1 CGSQQSAGPVYTAL
15 RQVVEETTHRGALDL
30 SVLRLN
36 FNPSRKF
43 QHFYRVGRLLGDGS
57 FGAVHEC
64 FCRTT
69 NEARAVKLLLKSR
82 IKDGGAAIANEIEI
96 LTKLDHPH
104 VVRFYEFF
112 EDSRSVLCVVELC
125 EHGDLS
131 SVLDK
136 PSGQDSVRVLYR
148 DVMLG
153 LAYLH
158 SFGIAHRDLKFTNCV
173 LAWNGLRDIA
183 KIIDFGL
190 GAIRREEDVEEEWM
204 SEVLGTL
211 AFVAPEVVQKS
222 YSEKCDCWSF
232 GIMVFMQLT
241 QGQHPYGGSWRG
253 RSNLPNR
260 QLLMR
265 LQDPPRLEL
274 LCTADARGSE
284 LVARLLAHEPQ
295 QRLSAQEALQMA
307 WLRPKSIRRVER
319 SCNLSHREQSL
330 MRRSLSSYKDLT
342 SFDKALHQLR

>member
-1 CGSQQSAGPVYTAL
+1 
-15 RQVVEETTHRGALDL
+15 
-30 SVLRLN
+30 
-36 FNPSRKF
+36 
-43 QHFYRVGRLLGDGS
+43 
-57 FGAVHEC
+57 
-64 FCRTT
+64 
-69 NEARAVKLLLKSR
+69 
-82 IKDGGAAIANEIEI
+82 
-96 LTKLDHPH
+96 
-104 VVRFYEFF
+104 
-112 EDSRSVLCVVELC
+112 
-125 EHGDLS
+125 
-131 SVLDK
+131 
-136 PSGQDSVRVLYR
+136 
-148 DVMLG
+148 
-153 LAYLH
+153 
-158 SFGIAHRDLKFTNCV
+158 
-173 LAWNGLRDIA
+173 
-183 KIIDFGL
+183 
-190 GAIRREEDVEEEWM
+190 M

-342 SFDKALHQLR
+342 SFDKAVLLMATQFQKREVLRKSSDIFVSTDTDKSGYLSENEIKGALQAVGLSTVRSLGRSSSDDFSARPGEAWTPRRMAR